1 MKISYRDLRE
11 HIIIML
17 EGDLD
22 YTGIREL
29 KSAILKVAREK
40 SKNIILDFRYIY
52 FIDSSGMGMLV
63 SVNKELIGITGKIG
77 LIHVSDDILNLLKMT
92 TVDAIVKLYN
102 EEDDID

>member
-1 MKISYRDLRE
+1 MQISYRDLRE
-11 HIIIML
+11 HTIIML

-29 KSAILKVAREK
+29 KSAILKVAHEK
-40 SKNIILDFRYIY
+40 SKNIILDFRYVS

-77 LIHVSDDILNLLKMT
+77 LIHVSDDILNLLKMA
-92 TVDAIVKLYN
+92 TVDKIVKLYN
-102 EEDDID
+102 DEDDID